1 MKVTDIIEKT
11 FNKIELTEE
20 EISFLI
26 QEYTN
31 NQIPDYQMS
40 SWLMCVRFNGL
51 SEKETYFLTKAMI
64 ESGDVIDLSFIDG
77 IKVDKHSTGGVG
89 DKTSLVLGPLAASC
103 GNIMAKL
110 SGRGLGH
117 TGGTID
123 KLESI
128 PGLNTNLSD
137 EKFTDQIN
145 KIHIAIAGQ
154 TKNLV
159 PADKKLYA
167 LRDVTQ
173 TVNSLPLITSSIM
186 SKKIASGA
194 DVICLDVKYG
204 SGAFM
209 KTTEDAIKLSE
220 AMINIAHKF
229 DKKVICFITDME
241 HPLGKGIG
249 NRIEV
254 IDAVNCLQNKGPKDL
269 EDLCVTICG
278 YMNYYSNITKS
289 VEDGM
294 KLALE
299 KLRDFSA
306 YNKFI
311 EMIQM
316 QGAKVTNF
324 DNFIEAKKVIPLL
337 SKSEG
342 YISRIDALSLGLI
355 ALELGAGRETKE
367 DIIDP
372 NVGLYLNKQIG
383 EYVTRG
389 DILLYIYANDKWSDD
404 IIDRLYLAY
413 KFSSEAKEE
422 KPIIYKIIE

>member
-1 MKVTDIIEKT
+1 MLKAQKS
-11 FNKIELTEE
+11 LA
-20 EISFLI
+20 L
-26 QEYTN
+26 
-31 NQIPDYQMS
+31 DYG
-40 SWLMCVRFNGL
+40 FD
-51 SEKETYFLTKAMI
+51 Y
-64 ESGDVIDLSFIDG
+64 
-77 IKVDKHSTGGVG
+77 
-89 DKTSLVLGPLAASC
+89 
-103 GNIMAKL
+103 
-110 SGRGLGH
+110 
-117 TGGTID
+117 
-123 KLESI
+123 
-128 PGLNTNLSD
+128 
-137 EKFTDQIN
+137 
-145 KIHIAIAGQ
+145 Q